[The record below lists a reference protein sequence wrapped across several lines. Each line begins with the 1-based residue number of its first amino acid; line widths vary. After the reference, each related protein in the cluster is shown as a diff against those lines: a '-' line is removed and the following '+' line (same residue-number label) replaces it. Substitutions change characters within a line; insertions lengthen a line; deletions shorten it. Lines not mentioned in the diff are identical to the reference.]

1 MKFYLVALF
10 LLVCFAYNNDAS
22 SDDNSTSVVGV
33 ARVAEITE
41 IPGINGESSRYIGP
55 LQCWPRKYY
64 NCFAI
69 YCPYYMRHYDY
80 FRHCWRC
87 YYNYYAKADSEE
99 TVALND
105 TQTQ

>member
-64 NCFAI
+64 SI
-69 YCPYYMRHYDY
+69 
-80 FRHCWRC
+80 
-87 YYNYYAKADSEE
+87 
-99 TVALND
+99 VI
-105 TQTQ
+105 